1 MMVGADRVAL
11 NIIFEGLVF
20 MVLSNTREKYLLQNN
35 IPNSRLECKNHTQFM
50 TKMAR
55 GTGTGQFS
63 SVINL
68 KELNRFSLPKEKF
81 KIL

>member
-35 IPNSRLECKNHTQFM
+35 IPNSRLECKNYTLFM
-50 TKMAR
+50 YKMATIEYSIHQN
-55 GTGTGQFS
+55 GGKSYLLGPH
-63 SVINL
+63 IPI
-68 KELNRFSLPKEKF
+68 EPM
-81 KIL
+81 